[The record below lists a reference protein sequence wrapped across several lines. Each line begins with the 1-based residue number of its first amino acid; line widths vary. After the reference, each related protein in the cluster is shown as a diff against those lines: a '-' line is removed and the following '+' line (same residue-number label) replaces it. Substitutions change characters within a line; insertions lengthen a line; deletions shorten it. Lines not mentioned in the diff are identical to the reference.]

1 MIQPIYINKPLRAI
15 VNLDVQID
23 MPVRAVEVLLCFTF
37 VCVLSFGVRNI
48 FYMKIAINC
57 ALNLIS
63 TFLLDVCTT
72 LSSLF
77 CFMSGFNCILICW
90 IFSSHL

>member
-15 VNLDVQID
+15 VNLDVQVD

-48 FYMKIAINC
+48 LLHENRYKLCPIYDIYVFIRRMYYAFVVILFY
-57 ALNLIS
+57 
-63 TFLLDVCTT
+63 V
-72 LSSLF
+72 
-77 CFMSGFNCILICW
+77 W
-90 IFSSHL
+90 I